1 MPYLDNG
8 DVRIHYKDEGSGPPL
23 LIIPGGGLNGSMENM
38 EETDFNP
45 IKEFSDEYRCISLD
59 IRNGSGETTG
69 PLDAERA
76 WDQFADDQLALLDH
90 LGIGD
95 FLLMGF
101 CIGGPL
107 NWNLMRR
114 VPDRVK
120 AAVMVHPSAYNPD
133 DPDVF
138 WKLNINAWGKAV
150 QERNPSADQA
160 QVEAFLTN
168 MYYGRGDFLFTVDRD
183 YVSKCDTPILMLP
196 DDIPA
201 HPYKTAMEWALL
213 APNAQISLFPWR
225 GDQVR
230 VKAVLRHVSQFL
242 AANKGAVA

>member
-1 MPYLDNG
+1 MPFFENG
-8 DVRIHYKDEGSGPPL
+8 GVRIHYRDEGSGPPL
-23 LIIPGGGLNGSMENM
+23 LIIPGGGLNGSMGNM
-38 EETDFNP
+38 DETDFNP
-45 IKEFSDEYRCISLD
+45 ITEFSGEYRCISLD

-76 WDQFADDQLALLDH
+76 WDQFTDDQLALLDH

-114 VPDRVK
+114 APDRVK
-120 AAVMVHPSAYNPD
+120 AAVMVHPSGYNPD

-138 WKLNINAWGKAV
+138 WKSNIGGWGKAV
-150 QERNPSADQA
+150 QDRNASVDQA
-160 QVEAFLTN
+160 LAEAFLTS

-183 YVSKCDTPILMLP
+183 YVQNCETPLLVLP

-201 HPYKTAMEWALL
+201 HPFVTAMESALL
-213 APNAQISLFPWR
+213 APNAQVSIFPWR

-230 VKAVLRHVSQFL
+230 VRIALRHVSQFL
-242 AANKGAVA
+242 AANKAAVG

>member
-1 MPYLDNG
+1 MPFFDNG
-8 DVRIHYKDEGSGPPL
+8 GVRIHYRDEGSGPPM
-23 LIIPGGGLNGSMENM
+23 LIIPGGGLSGSMGNM
-38 EETDFNP
+38 DETDFNP
-45 IKEFSDEYRCISLD
+45 ITEFSGEYRCISLD

-69 PLDAERA
+69 PLEIENP

-107 NWNLMRR
+107 NWNLIRR

-133 DPDVF
+133 DPEVF
-138 WKLNINAWGKAV
+138 WNRNIDSWGKQV
-150 QERNPSADQA
+150 QQQSPSVDQA
-160 QVEAFLTN
+160 AVEAFLTN
-168 MYYGRGDFLFTVDRD
+168 MYQGDFLFTVDRD
-183 YVSKCDTPILMLP
+183 YVRNCHTPILMLP

-201 HPYKTAMEWALL
+201 HPFKTAMEWALL

-225 GDQVR
+225 GDPVR
-230 VKAVLRHVSQFL
+230 VQAALRHISQFL
-242 AANKGAVA
+242 AANKAAVA